1 MGRPT
6 FAATHAEPFTQ
17 DNGDTAQVSSTT
29 VCPYCK
35 HLNRVSYNL
44 ETNEIVSESKCPHL
58 QHFETVTGHN
68 CIYEFYKNDETEAD
82 NG

>member
-6 FAATHAEPFTQ
+6 FAATHAEPFNQ
-17 DNGDTAQVSSTT
+17 DNGDTAQLSSTT

-44 ETNEIVSESKCPHL
+44 KTNEIVSESKCPHL
-58 QHFETVTGHN
+58 QHFETVTGDN
-68 CIYEFYKNDETEAD
+68 CIFEFLKGGA
-82 NG
+82 